1 MIKVGTVQQIWR
13 YPVKGM
19 AGESLEAC
27 HLGETGLQGDRTW
40 ALRDVARQ
48 EIQSCKFRPQL
59 LRCIA
64 RCRQQPLK
72 EGHDAVDI
80 VFPDGRI
87 VGSDD
92 PLINELLSA
101 LTGHDSTLEYL
112 RPLAELD
119 FYRRHKKDDHTWLE
133 ELKATFDREPGEP
146 LPDLDALP
154 QSAVDFVSVPG
165 TFFLVSPLHLVTTAT
180 INHLRSINPESDWD
194 LQRFRP
200 NLVIETQPGMEGLVE
215 QAWINNTLRVGS
227 AIIDCNGTTPRCG
240 AVTRSQQSLQSD
252 SNILRTIV
260 KNAEQNLG
268 VYGAIQTSSMIKLGD
283 AVFVASASTA
293 AKA

>member
-13 YPVKGM
+13 YPIKGM

-27 HLGETGLQGDRTW
+27 HLGETGLQGDRIW

-64 RCRQQPLK
+64 RCRQQQLTDD
-72 EGHDAVDI
+72 HDAVDI

-92 PLINELLSA
+92 PVIDELLTS

-180 INHLRSINPESDWD
+180 IDHLRSINPESDWD

-200 NLVIETQPGMEGLVE
+200 NLVIETEPGMEGLVE
-215 QAWINNTLRVGS
+215 QAWINQTLQVGS
-227 AIIDCNGTTPRCG
+227 AIIDCNGSTPRCG
-240 AVTRSQQSLQSD
+240 AVTRSQQALQPD
-252 SNILRTIV
+252 NNILRSIV

-268 VYGAIQTSSMIKLGD
+268 VYGAIETSATIQLGD
-283 AVFVASASTA
+283 EVFVASASTA
-293 AKA
+293 